1 MCYWKGFKLL
11 ANYFSAFLTATK
23 TNTKLFQRAKF
34 TATVDNFDFNVTFH
48 LQVILM
54 MGQ

>member
-1 MCYWKGFKLL
+1 MFYEMVALCVNGKVL
-11 ANYFSAFLTATK
+11 NYFRHYAT
-23 TNTKLFQRAKF
+23 
-34 TATVDNFDFNVTFH
+34 TATVDNFDFNLKFH